1 MSASLLEIV
10 DLGDGEIVLQRADDD
25 SEPLVVIR
33 FSEESRLY
41 LMDNGLEVAKAMIQ
55 AGIQAAVVIAE
66 QGELEV
72 EAARQAKARS
82 PGPHLVYP
90 LLDPRPAVRACDLD
104 LEFHSSNSPHMAS
117 QRTVLA
123 TARFAWT

>member
-1 MSASLLEIV
+1 VSASLLEIV

-55 AGIQAAVVIAE
+55 AGIQAAAVMAE
-66 QGELEV
+66 QVEV
-72 EAARQAKARS
+72 ESEES
-82 PGPHLVYP
+82 PEA
-90 LLDPRPAVRACDLD
+90 PRTL
-104 LEFHSSNSPHMAS
+104 H
-117 QRTVLA
+117 
-123 TARFAWT
+123 